1 MDAYFDFLDRQSE
14 ATRDMVIYLHEL
26 LTSLEGTTL
35 KMRYSLPFY
44 YGHKWICY
52 INPVRKGVGVELVF
66 LQARHLSNIHGFLQ
80 SRGRKM
86 VMGMTFNS
94 LDAIPESVVLETM
107 KEALA
112 YDLKKAKSV

>member
-1 MDAYFDFLDRQSE
+1 MDAYFDFLDRQSD
-14 ATRDMVIYLHEL
+14 ATRDMVMYLHEL
-26 LTSLEGTTL
+26 LTSFEGITL

-52 INPVRKGVGVELVF
+52 INPLRKGAGVELVF
-66 LQARHLSNIHGFLQ
+66 LQARHLTNVHGFLQ

-86 VMGMTFNS
+86 VMGMTFNH
-94 LDAIPESVVLETM
+94 LAEIPESVVLETM

-112 YDLKKAKSV
+112 HDSKLTK